1 MGCALKG
8 VESKVIVVY
17 HGFLVVW
24 DLYPRAAVCLPENT
38 NPILHRA
45 GDLCH
50 STFIVPANCF
60 TIFTRSHS
68 FVHGTIQVPT
78 TMVEV
83 LVVVEDLFACR
94 VRVCGMECDH
104 AVALIDDAKY
114 GNNCG
119 CGPVICGVR

>member
-1 MGCALKG
+1 M
-8 VESKVIVVY
+8 Y

-38 NPILHRA
+38 NPILHSA

-50 STFIVPANCF
+50 SAFIVPANCF

-68 FVHGTIQVPT
+68 FVHGTFQVPT

-119 CGPVICGVR
+119 CGQVICGVR